1 MQVPA
6 LRKEVLSKKESE
18 VDIVVPLIIEDLAP
32 VRCRFPQCYYRVTVF
47 LIHTCSKDLALTR
60 GTLLAT
66 LAVGWALLHCAGIT
80 PADVRELR
88 VRPHQW

>member
-6 LRKEVLSKKESE
+6 LRKEVLIKKDSE
-18 VDIVVPLIIEDLAP
+18 VDIMVPLKTEDLAP
-32 VRCRFPQCYYRVTVF
+32 VWCCFPQCYYRVTVF
-47 LIHTCSKDLALTR
+47 LTHTCSKNLDLTR
-60 GTLLAT
+60 GALLAT

-88 VRPHQW
+88 VRPHQR

>member
-6 LRKEVLSKKESE
+6 LRKEVLSKKDLE
-18 VDIVVPLIIEDLAP
+18 VDIVVPLKIEDLAP
-32 VRCRFPQCYYRVTVF
+32 VQCCFPQCYCHLKVF
-47 LIHTCSKDLALTR
+47 LTHTCSKNLDLTR

-66 LAVGWALLHCAGIT
+66 LAVGWALLCVDIT

-88 VRPHQW
+88 VRPHQ